1 MVEGV
6 EIGTVLNAPRSRAV
20 AGREIVGVG
29 LHIRGRRQGSDLEVI
44 NQGVIVQVGIIAKP
58 EAQLGGLTAAV
69 DDRIVGECHKIHA
82 VGAVVGGV
90 KIAAAAALFYQ
101 AQQERPVGEAQR
113 E

>member
-44 NQGVIVQVGIIAKP
+44 EPGVVVQVGIIPHP
-58 EAQLGGLTAAV
+58 EPKLGGLAAAV
-69 DDRIVGECHKIHA
+69 DDGVVGERHKIHA